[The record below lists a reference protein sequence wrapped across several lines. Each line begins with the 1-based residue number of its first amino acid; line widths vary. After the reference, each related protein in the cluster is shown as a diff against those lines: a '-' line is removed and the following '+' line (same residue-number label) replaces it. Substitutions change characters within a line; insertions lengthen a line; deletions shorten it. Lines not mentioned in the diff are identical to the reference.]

1 MRAARVADYKRRIR
15 ERASQWPLQLR
26 RFSFEEIPTLGS
38 GEIPLTLPLVII
50 AGPNGVGK
58 TTILRSVWAAAAPTQ
73 VIQDAPTSLKLSA
86 GRAILAY
93 RSKDSDQTCE
103 VTFGGSSS
111 SGASPLEVDVV
122 HIDAAAETKI
132 HQKEFASFQ
141 DVNDIINGVGS
152 RTVDEKTLV
161 EINYISRR
169 DYREIKVYEIESDSG
184 IIPFF
189 EVSYGNNRYDSRT
202 MGAGELAI
210 LYLWWTID
218 RVSENTLLL
227 IEEPET
233 NLSAASQETF
243 SYFLL
248 GATVEKHLSVVVT
261 SHSPKVI
268 NSYGEE
274 HHVFLFREGA
284 NVRVI
289 ESTPPPVLLSMLG
302 IEPHVDIVVLVED
315 LAAEWFVRQI
325 LERHKPGLS
334 RRIETSVRN
343 GDGNIIKLLERI
355 GTPFSAVK
363 IVGLFDGDLRGKLP
377 EGLEAVSTFLPG
389 DKPIERIFREI
400 VQGNPKALEVI
411 SGSQDIGPI
420 LFGLQGAEQ
429 HDWYSK
435 LSDHLG
441 LSKAQL
447 FPMLFQLWERQ
458 PGNNESALEMLQYL
472 IALIAQ
478 QAAKKP
484 PPAE

>member
-1 MRAARVADYKRRIR
+1 MRAARVSDYKRRIR
-15 ERASQWPLQLR
+15 ERALQWPLQLQ

-38 GEIPLTLPLVII
+38 GEIPLTLPLVVL

-73 VIQDAPTSLKLSA
+73 VTQDAPTSLKLNA
-86 GRAILAY
+86 GKAVLAY
-93 RSKDSDQTCE
+93 RNAEGEQTCE
-103 VTFGGSSS
+103 VTFGGGAPTGTSS
-111 SGASPLEVDVV
+111 LNVDVIHV
-122 HIDAAAETKI
+122 DAAAETKI

-141 DVNDIINGVGS
+141 DVNDIINGVGP
-152 RTVDEKTLV
+152 RAIDEKTLI
-161 EINYISRR
+161 EINFICRR
-169 DYREIKVYEIESDSG
+169 DYREVKVYEIESDSG

-189 EVSYGNNRYDSRT
+189 EVAYGNNRYDSRT

-218 RVSENTLLL
+218 RAPENSILL

-248 GATVEKHLSVVVT
+248 GAAVDKHLSVIVT

-268 NSYGEE
+268 NSFSEE

-284 NVRVI
+284 NVRII
-289 ESTPPPVLLSMLG
+289 ESTPPPVLLALLG
-302 IEPHVDIVVLVED
+302 IEPHVDVVVLVED
-315 LAAEWFVRQI
+315 AAAEWFVRQI

-334 RRIETSVRN
+334 RRVEISVRN

-355 GTPFSAVK
+355 GAPFSAVK
-363 IVGLFDGDLRGKLP
+363 IIGLFDGDLRGKIP
-377 EGLEAVSTFLPG
+377 DGLGAISTFLPG
-389 DKPIERIFREI
+389 DKPIEHIFREI
-400 VQGNPKALEVI
+400 VQADPKALEAV

-420 LFGLQGAEQ
+420 LFGLEGAEQ
-429 HDWYSK
+429 HDWYAK

-447 FPMLFQLWERQ
+447 FPMLFQLWERR
-458 PGNNESALEMLQYL
+458 PGNNDSALAMLQSLVTL
-472 IALIAQ
+472 IG
-478 QAAKKP
+478 P
-484 PPAE
+484 STTNGPV